1 MKTNYFIRTGAAM
14 LLAAL
19 CFAHTACSECD
30 CDRPKEPAPQVEPP
44 EGYGSQQAIAGF
56 KKYFYE
62 NGEVY
67 ANRLVTYAP
76 TEWSLAT
83 EEAQKPLDIFKSI
96 TGIPVVM
103 QDKYASVY
111 LSKDGKCRIRIAGT
125 ANADAKAIFATMT
138 VEIAEC
144 PEIETMHIV
153 APGYFYGDTSDEM
166 ELGVPVIYAK

>member
-19 CFAHTACSECD
+19 CFALTACSDCD
-30 CDRPKEPAPQVEPP
+30 CDRPKEPTPQVEPP
-44 EGYGSQQAIAGF
+44 EGYGSQQA
-56 KKYFYE
+56 
-62 NGEVY
+62 
-67 ANRLVTYAP
+67 
-76 TEWSLAT
+76 
-83 EEAQKPLDIFKSI
+83 
-96 TGIPVVM
+96 
-103 QDKYASVY
+103 
-111 LSKDGKCRIRIAGT
+111 IAGT

-153 APGYFYGDTSDEM
+153 APGYFDGDTSDEM